1 MAKNKRLNMVID
13 GEYKGKLLG
22 CFADRGIYIV
32 TGLFKT
38 LYLNKDNVENYELVD
53 EQMYGVGTDGQGIYA
68 ILIKFKDGKK
78 SLIEVDGEYFS
89 ILKRSFMY
97 NVEL

>member
-1 MAKNKRLNMVID
+1 MAKNIRLNMVID

-38 LYLNKDNVENYELVD
+38 LYLNKDNVEKYELVD
-53 EQMYGVGTDGQGIYA
+53 EQKYGVGTDGQGVYA
-68 ILIKFKDGKK
+68 VLINFKDGKK
-78 SLIEVDGEYFS
+78 SLIEIDGEYFS
-89 ILKRSFMY
+89 TLKRSLMY
-97 NVEL
+97 NVKL